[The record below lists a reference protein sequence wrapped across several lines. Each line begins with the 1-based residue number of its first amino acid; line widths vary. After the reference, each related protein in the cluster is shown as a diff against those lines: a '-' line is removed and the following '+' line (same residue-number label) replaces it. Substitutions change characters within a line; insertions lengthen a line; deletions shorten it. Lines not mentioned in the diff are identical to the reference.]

1 MKLCLRIIRNVNSG
15 VERLL
20 VVLSF
25 YLINSARHVLKVDR
39 LLQETRLFR
48 YFQLNLNFPL
58 IPIITENTYVE
69 LK

>member
-58 IPIITENTYVE
+58 IPIIAEKYIC
-69 LK
+69 